1 MNAPAR
7 PPQDLEDLH
16 RLVLK
21 LQEIAQPVDR
31 SELAKLIIDHDAFKP
46 RFKRAFGVVMKFRA
60 YDSHLWD
67 DVQQQANAL
76 LLKRLKFGE
85 FTYQDRGTNKF
96 GGWIYRICRTA
107 CADAL
112 KACLRDKFQSIVL
125 MDNQQLDQC
134 EASAEEEHSLDKLLR
149 GIDTI
154 SDPLLRD
161 IMLEAAPPNPMAA
174 RESAILHSLTMIA
187 VYRLR
192 RKGKEY
198 LRRFFRE
205 ELEGTG

>member
-21 LQEIAQPVDR
+21 LRETAEPADR
-31 SELAKLIIDHDAFKP
+31 SQLANLIIDHDAFKP

-67 DVQQQANAL
+67 DARQQANAL
-76 LLKRLKFGE
+76 LLARLNLEKL
-85 FTYQDRGTNKF
+85 TYQDRGPDKF

-107 CADAL
+107 CSDAL
-112 KACLRDKFQSIVL
+112 KACLREKFQSIVL
-125 MDNQQLDQC
+125 KDNQQLDQC
-134 EASAEEEHSLDKLLR
+134 TASEEKEHSLDKLLR

-161 IMLEAAPPNPMAA
+161 IMLESAPPNPMTA
-174 RESAILHSLTMIA
+174 RESAILHDLSVIA

-192 RKGKEY
+192 QKGKLF

-205 ELEGTG
+205 ELEGT